1 MAGVFD
7 NDEKQVILRGVL
19 SDEEVL
25 LGRGDRWKGG
35 MEEVGSSRGAEA
47 LRCAAL
53 SILKRQQ
60 RLTGG

>member
-1 MAGVFD
+1 V
-7 NDEKQVILRGVL
+7 NLRGVL
-19 SDEEVL
+19 SDDELL

-60 RLTGG
+60 RRLTGG